1 MPKELRLSRRFNEQV
16 YDIGLPFY
24 RPIPWIHWVES
35 RLFVGIIRIL
45 GSEII
50 ERLGR
55 GIKRDTLWKEF
66 GRRQFARLLANVFQ
80 DLLANVLEHLFFPGV
95 GEAID
100 RFLESG
106 REMLIEHLMDALNCP
121 VNPRLLVIQQWS
133 NLACGIHPGR
143 SSGLHHYACIFQH
156 FFFGDCPEL
165 LAKGVTQPRKG
176 STPDKEQRLE
186 EAGKNRLRN
195 SAVEA

>member
-1 MPKELRLSRRFNEQV
+1 LS
-16 YDIGLPFY
+16 
-24 RPIPWIHWVES
+24 
-35 RLFVGIIRIL
+35 
-45 GSEII
+45 
-50 ERLGR
+50 
-55 GIKRDTLWKEF
+55 T